1 MAYKFTFGPAKLS
14 GSTIFEEE
22 LVTSGSLTALGAI
35 SSSAAALLH
44 SVNAD
49 EIFAQSASFG
59 TAAQASISVAGAAV
73 FASAQVSD
81 LTDNRIVIAGS
92 SGELEDDAKLT
103 FDGADFTLG
112 ASTRLIAVDITG
124 SGPALLHSVN
134 ADEVF
139 AQSASFGT
147 AAQTNIGTGGVISSS
162 VGATINR
169 LTVPTLIG
177 DMSGTTGASL
187 TLGGALDVGN
197 SRLVV
202 NENLILGTTNLHASG
217 AFFSEN
223 ALVVGDLAANQSR
236 VAYFDMKGG
245 DIKTCDFSV
254 YASLL
259 AGTGITATDG
269 VLSVDTTGGDSMTS
283 THIPADAGGNAAL
296 ISGLNFMTTAVTG
309 SSLLV
314 LPSASA
320 GDVVIV
326 KAPAGVNST
335 NFIKITS
342 SVANGDEIDGFSE
355 ARIESP
361 FGAVSLIYS
370 NSDGQ
375 WVIY

>member
-1 MAYKFTFGPAKLS
+1 MAYKFTFGSSKLS

-59 TAAQASISVAGAAV
+59 TAAQ
-73 FASAQVSD
+73 
-81 LTDNRIVIAGS
+81 
-92 SGELEDDAKLT
+92 
-103 FDGADFTLG
+103 
-112 ASTRLIAVDITG
+112 
-124 SGPALLHSVN
+124 
-134 ADEVF
+134 
-139 AQSASFGT
+139 
-147 AAQTNIGTGGVISSS
+147 TNIGTGGVISSS

-177 DMSGTTGASL
+177 NMSGNTGASL

-202 NENLILGTTNLHASG
+202 NENLVLMTGPVHVSG
-217 AFFSEN
+217 AAFQDE
-223 ALVVGDLAANQSR
+223 DLD
-236 VAYFDMKGG
+236 VAKLATDSLLYFDAGSG
-245 DIKTCDFSV
+245 ELRRDQFSN
-254 YASLL
+254 YASVL
-259 AGTGITATDG
+259 AGTGITNTDG
-269 VLSVDTTGGDSMTS
+269 VLSVDTTGGDSMTA
-283 THIPADAGGNAAL
+283 THIPADAGGNATL
-296 ISGLNFMTTAVTG
+296 STGLNFMTTTVTG
-309 SSLLV
+309 SSLLL

-335 NFIKITS
+335 NFIKIS
-342 SVANGDEIDGFSE
+342 ASVATGDEIDGFSE

-370 NSDGQ
+370 NSDGK